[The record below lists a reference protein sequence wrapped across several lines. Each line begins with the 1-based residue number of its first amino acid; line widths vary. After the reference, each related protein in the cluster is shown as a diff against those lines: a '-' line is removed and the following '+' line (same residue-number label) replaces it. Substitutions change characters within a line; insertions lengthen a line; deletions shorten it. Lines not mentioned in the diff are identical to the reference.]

1 MFGAARA
8 GVLVLHTAA
17 QEASAPKFIGAD
29 GAAKGAVG
37 GLCIDILRALE
48 KQDPELRF
56 QGDQVWQ
63 PRLRIERALADG
75 QLDVFCGVQKNRRNQ
90 ALYQWLATP
99 LFEVDYRLA
108 VRADD
113 TVAVTNWDDIRR
125 LGSDGVILAL
135 YGFGVVDRLEQL
147 GGLQIDASATSSRS
161 NLKKLRAGRARFYCH
176 RSPGIKDEID
186 RAGMSAEIRLLER
199 PQLHETFYMGLALN
213 LRPEVVVKLDAAL
226 RALKQNGELK
236 RLVDRYAEL

>member
-1 MFGAARA
+1 M
-8 GVLVLHTAA
+8 LHTAA
-17 QEASAPKFIGAD
+17 QEASAPKFIALSGSAQ
-29 GAAKGAVG
+29 GAVG

-63 PRLRIERALADG
+63 PRLRIERAMADG
-75 QLDVFCGVQKNRRNQ
+75 QLDVFCGVQKNRRNR
-90 ALYQWLATP
+90 AHYQWLETP
-99 LFEVDYRLA
+99 LFEVDYLLA

-113 TVAVTNWDDIRR
+113 TVAVANWEDIRR
-125 LGSDGVILAL
+125 LGKDGVILAL

-147 GGLQIDASATSSRS
+147 GGLQVDASATSSLS

-176 RSPGIKDEID
+176 RSPGIKNEISK
-186 RAGMSAEIRLLER
+186 AGMSGEIRLLER
-199 PQLHETFYMGLALN
+199 PQLHEIFYMGLALN
-213 LRPEVVVKLDAAL
+213 LRPEVVAKLAAAL

-236 RLVDRYAEL
+236 RLADRYAE